1 MQFRIEGDMTMY
13 QYAIIEMIGSIPHLV
28 TTSER
33 DCDSDARQDFEEYV
47 RDIALDITSCY
58 MERGDGTY
66 GNVVAYAHFTRNV
79 GTVKFAGKTVA
90 KFYLD
95 CIS

>member
-1 MQFRIEGDMTMY
+1 
-13 QYAIIEMIGSIPHLV
+13 
-28 TTSER
+28 
-33 DCDSDARQDFEEYV
+33 
-47 RDIALDITSCY
+47 

-95 CIS
+95 SIS